1 MNPQSNFEHLAEYQL
16 VVCKSCQYAVWPS
29 QVRQHYQGTNHKWTR
44 QAAHDLETAILSWPN
59 VLQYPIELTVP
70 SQVDHALPGLKVH
83 TDGLL
88 CQFNPTECQYICC
101 SREGMRIHCLR
112 QHGFSKQRRKGNV
125 SRGSTE
131 RETPEPWIAI
141 QCQRFFPS
149 RQGSQFFAVGQVSS
163 QESASRQAQSIVP
176 VWQQA
181 SDLMAQAW
189 NTVDEKEARIIT
201 EGEASE
207 VNPWLE
213 RTGWLRYLAGLDRQ
227 KLSESITR
235 PNETDDAVE
244 AVADRMWSTMESLAR
259 YCQQTIISRVGH
271 FVRIEA
277 IRTEKH
283 QTKYHPLQPYQNVK
297 SFGDYVRA
305 WQQVLM
311 FFMRT
316 ADSKARQR
324 QSGTWK
330 MPKYGFTKSQRQ
342 TWRAFNNAVQTEIR
356 NLIDEGQDAQSS
368 GVFNTTKD
376 VSTDDDDA
384 SLGELE
390 RLCLKF
396 CIALLNH

>member
-1 MNPQSNFEHLAEYQL
+1 MI
-16 VVCKSCQYAVWPS
+16 CKECKYAVWPS
-29 QVRQHYQGTNHKWTR
+29 QIQHHYQGSHHKWGR
-44 QAAHDLETAILSWPN
+44 QAAAELETAVQSWPN
-59 VLQYPIELTVP
+59 VLQYPVELEVP
-70 SQVDHALPGLKVH
+70 SQVTAAIPALELH

-88 CQFNPTECQYICC
+88 CQLDPTQCQYVCRT
-101 SREGMRIHCLR
+101 SRTMVEHL
-112 QHGFSKQRRKGNV
+112 KQRHSWTQQRRRGRV
-125 SRGSTE
+125 SRGST
-131 RETPEPWIAI
+131 PSQPSKPWTTVH
-141 QCQRFFPS
+141 CQRFFNS
-149 RQGSQFFAVGQVSS
+149 GQGSQFFVVEQSSS
-163 QESASRQAQSIVP
+163 QESTSRQAQSIVP

-181 SDLMAQAW
+181 SDVMAQAW
-189 NTVDEKEARIIT
+189 DAAEKKETRIIT

-330 MPKYGFTKSQRQ
+330 MPKYRFTKSQRQ
-342 TWRAFNNAVQTEIR
+342 TWRAFNDAVQMQIR
-356 NLIDEGQDAQSS
+356 NFIEEGQDAEFS
-368 GVFNTTKD
+368 GVFNIIEN
-376 VSTDDDDA
+376 VSTDNNPPLDV
-384 SLGELE
+384 LE

-396 CIALLNH
+396 CITLLDY